1 MGIYRGNRRTAV
13 KSLFVCGVF
22 AVCFALGGILHAQ
35 NFPPLEPDAAAYS
48 YAEKLA
54 RSPSAPSA
62 SPYWLD
68 LAEAALWASS
78 VNGSPPL
85 SGADRAAYLDRI
97 RGAAAALA
105 AAPDLPRGAK
115 ERGEYILVFMHKN
128 FLKSYAE
135 RQTRLDELLRTGRYN
150 CVSSAVLYMI
160 LAISAG
166 LDTGGVMTKD
176 HAFATIRAGGAVSAD
191 KLTSRELIDVETTN
205 VYGFDPGNRKEFHD
219 GFGKATGFAYVPA
232 KNYRDRAA
240 INPAEL
246 VSLILSNRIAD
257 MEQRGHFSE
266 AVPLGIN
273 REALL
278 SKSAVREENHL
289 FEDPRKDMLTRLLN
303 YGAWLIKAGKDD
315 EALAWAAY
323 AGERFPAEAWQELA
337 LAALNNKAV
346 RLIRA
351 RKIADARAAMEAERH
366 KVSSEQYSTL
376 DTMILEAEIATRLN
390 AMQNPGEA
398 EAVLKQIAASE
409 KRLSGKSRTELRTA
423 AILKEGER
431 LAKSG
436 GWLDALV
443 WINAAIET
451 YGASSQLEN
460 ARRTFRHN
468 RIGELHNGFA
478 ALFNKK
484 DFSGA
489 KTLIEEALRE
499 YPGERQFIQDQD
511 LVERAL
517 KTR

>member
-1 MGIYRGNRRTAV
+1 M
-13 KSLFVCGVF
+13 KSLFVSGVF
-22 AVCFALGGILHAQ
+22 GVSLVLGGVLYAQ
-35 NFPPLEPDAAAYS
+35 AFPPLEPDAAAYV
-48 YAEKLA
+48 YADKLA
-54 RSPSAPSA
+54 RDPRAPSE

-78 VNGSPPL
+78 VHGDTPL
-85 SGADRAAYLDRI
+85 SGMDRAAYLERI

-115 ERGEYILVFMHKN
+115 ERGEYILVYMHKN
-128 FLKSYAE
+128 FLKSYVE

-160 LAISAG
+160 LAISTG

-176 HAFATIRAGGAVSAD
+176 HAFATIRTGGEAGKVI
-191 KLTSRELIDVETTN
+191 EVIDVETTN
-205 VYGFDPGNRKEFHD
+205 LYGFDPGNRKEFHD

-240 INPAEL
+240 IFPPEL

-257 MEQRGHFSE
+257 LEQRGRFSE

-278 SKSAVREENHL
+278 SKTAAREEYHL
-289 FEDPRKDMLTRLLN
+289 LEDPRKDMMTRLFN
-303 YGAWLIKAGKDD
+303 YGAWLIKGGKDD
-315 EALAWAAY
+315 EALTWAAY
-323 AGERFPAEAWQELA
+323 AGERFPAEAWQELM

-346 RLIRA
+346 KLIRA
-351 RKIADARAAMEAERH
+351 RKIADARAALEAERQKLSVEH
-366 KVSSEQYSTL
+366 FRTL
-376 DTMILEAEIATRLN
+376 DAMILEAEIAARLN

-398 EAVLKQIAASE
+398 EAVLEYIAAAE
-409 KRLSGKSRTELRTA
+409 KRLPEKSRAELRTA

-431 LAKSG
+431 LAKTG
-436 GWLDALV
+436 GWLDALAWV
-443 WINAAIET
+443 NAAIET

-478 ALFNKK
+478 ALYNKK
-484 DFSGA
+484 DFNGA
-489 KTLIEEALRE
+489 KALIELALLE
-499 YPGERQFIQDQD
+499 YPGERQFVQDQD
-511 LVERAL
+511 LVDRAL